1 MFKYLEKSR
10 YPFVCYFNYMLY
22 VKRPRVKWGL
32 NREVCAG
39 VSVSLNYTIVFL
51 IVIQFYSFTRNI
63 KYGIV
68 SAKRI
73 DDRDTVVN

>member
-1 MFKYLEKSR
+1 MGPETH
-10 YPFVCYFNYMLY
+10 
-22 VKRPRVKWGL
+22 
-32 NREVCAG
+32 EVCAG
-39 VSVSLNYTIVFL
+39 VSLSLNYAIVFL

-73 DDRDTVVN
+73 DDGYSQLSQNHYYVIIPSPNWDE